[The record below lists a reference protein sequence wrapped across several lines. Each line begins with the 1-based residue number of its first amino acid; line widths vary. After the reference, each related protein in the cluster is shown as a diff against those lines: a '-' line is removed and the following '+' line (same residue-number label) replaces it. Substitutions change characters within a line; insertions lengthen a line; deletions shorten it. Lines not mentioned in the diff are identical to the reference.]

1 MFDYQAGEKYKMTL
15 MMVGFAGVM
24 AGCLF
29 TMLFMPQ
36 NAEPPKRAQKPAWMN
51 NPDGGRPGSH
61 HGRGGPR
68 GSDDGSGRE
77 VMDGQPGQPQGGG
90 GQPMGAAQQIAAQ
103 QAIDPQAA
111 ATLLND
117 WLPVAWDLNA
127 QSATQSQE
135 KAIMYMTPE
144 CATAYRQNV
153 WNPDMQRKV
162 QESGLQTT
170 FTVQKMLPGQPQND
184 GSVVILV
191 EGTQVLTVPGKGSK
205 QQPIKYEYLV
215 KQTSEGLRIAGISE
229 GGASS

>member
-24 AGCLF
+24 AGMLF
-29 TMLFMPQ
+29 TMLLMPQ
-36 NAEPPKRAQKPAWMN
+36 NAEPPKRAQRPAWMN
-51 NPDGGRPGSH
+51 DPDTNGGRGAGAGGH
-61 HGRGGPR
+61 HGRGRGGPR
-68 GSDDGSGRE
+68 GSDDGSGQQMAAE
-77 VMDGQPGQPQGGG
+77 QQ
-90 GQPMGAAQQIAAQ
+90 MGAAQQIAAA

-111 ATLLND
+111 ASLLND

-127 QSATQSQE
+127 GSAAQSQE

-153 WNPDMQRKV
+153 WNPDMQKRV

-170 FTVQKMLPGQPQND
+170 FTVSKMLPGQPQND

-191 EGTQVLTVPGKGSK
+191 EGTQVLTVPGKGSRE
-205 QQPIKYEYLV
+205 QPVKYEYLV
-215 KQTSEGLRIAGISE
+215 KQTAEGLRIAGISE

>member
-15 MMVGFAGVM
+15 IMVGFAGLM
-24 AGCLF
+24 AGMLF

-36 NAEPPKRAQKPAWMN
+36 NAEPPKRAARPAWMN
-51 NPDGGRPGSH
+51 DPDTNGGRGVGHHLPGRH
-61 HGRGGPR
+61 GGPR

-77 VMDGQPGQPQGGG
+77 AAAGQQMP
-90 GQPMGAAQQIAAQ
+90 AAQQIAAAQ
-103 QAIDPQAA
+103 MTDPQAA
-111 ATLLND
+111 ATLLNE
-117 WLPVAWDLNA
+117 WLPSAWDLNA
-127 QSATQSQE
+127 GSAAQSQE

-144 CATAYRQNV
+144 CATAYRQNI
-153 WNPDMQRKV
+153 WNPDMQKRV

-170 FTVQKMLPGQPQND
+170 FTVSKLLPGQPQND

-205 QQPIKYEYLV
+205 EQQIKYEYLV
-215 KQTSEGLRIAGISE
+215 KQTSEGLRIAGISD

>member
-24 AGCLF
+24 AGMLF

-36 NAEPPKRAQKPAWMN
+36 SAEPPKRAQKPTWMN
-51 NPDGGRPGSH
+51 NPDGGRPH
-61 HGRGGPR
+61 HGRGGPS

-77 VMDGQPGQPQGGG
+77 ASAGQQQ
-90 GQPMGAAQQIAAQ
+90 QQQMGAAQQIAAS

-117 WLPVAWDLNA
+117 WLPKAWDLNA
-127 QSATQSQE
+127 GSATQSQE
-135 KAIMYMTPE
+135 TAIMYMTPE

-153 WNPDMQRKV
+153 WNPDMQKKV
-162 QESGLQTT
+162 QDSGLQTT

-191 EGTQVLTVPGKGSK
+191 EGTQVLTVPGKGSRE
-205 QQPIKYEYLV
+205 QPVKYEYLV